1 MNKLYFKERPLDLHT
16 VNHPDVTQFV
26 ENYVLCRQNSFPL
39 KIITGDSDKMK
50 SLVVECLK
58 SHKFKYQ
65 IGDKYN
71 KGYIV
76 VIS

>member
-1 MNKLYFKERPLDLHT
+1 MNNFYFKERPLDLHS
-16 VNHPDVTQFV
+16 VKHPDVVRLV

-50 SLVVECLK
+50 AIVIEFIK
-58 SHKFKYQ
+58 QYKFKYQ

-76 VIS
+76 ILN

>member
-1 MNKLYFKERPLDLHT
+1 MKKFHFKERPLDLHN
-16 VNHPDVTQFV
+16 VHHPDVNQLV

-39 KIITGDSDKMK
+39 QIITGNSNEMK
-50 SLVVECLK
+50 RIVTECLK

-71 KGYIV
+71 RGYIV
-76 VIS
+76 VLG

>member
-1 MNKLYFKERPLDLHT
+1 MYFKERPLDLHA
-16 VNHPDVTQFV
+16 VNHPDATHLV

-39 KIITGDSDKMK
+39 KIITGDSNEMK
-50 SLVVECLK
+50 KIVINCLK
-58 SHKFKYQ
+58 LHKFKYQ
-65 IGDKYN
+65 IGDKFN